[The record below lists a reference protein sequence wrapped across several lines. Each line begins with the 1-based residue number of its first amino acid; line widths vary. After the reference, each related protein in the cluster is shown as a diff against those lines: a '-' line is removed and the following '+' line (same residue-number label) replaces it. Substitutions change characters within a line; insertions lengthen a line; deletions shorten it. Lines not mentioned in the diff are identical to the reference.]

1 MGRAFPMLP
10 PACHCSSSFLRQ
22 DPWIWVGV
30 PIETLVWRLDVVA
43 WFWSKVERGLWNI
56 GVGGKGNEVDRNKE
70 AQLLV

>member
-1 MGRAFPMLP
+1 
-10 PACHCSSSFLRQ
+10 
-22 DPWIWVGV
+22 V